1 MVELSEKT
9 KQFVQEVFPAVVAT
23 RWPNGSVHTNPV
35 WFEYED
41 GYFWLNTFRGSRWLE
56 NIRREGE
63 VTLALLDPHDM
74 YRWAE
79 VRGKLVNAT
88 EEGGQEHIDKLSMRY
103 RGQPYDRSYMPDQVR
118 VKIQI
123 APVRINSSLD
133 RVWGRR
139 ASDGE

>member
-1 MVELSEKT
+1 MVELSENTMK
-9 KQFVQEVFPAVVAT
+9 FVQEVFPAIVAT
-23 RWPNGSVHTNPV
+23 RWPSGSVHTNPV

-41 GYFWLNTFRGSRWLE
+41 GYFWLNTMRGSKWLE
-56 NIRREGE
+56 NIKREGE
-63 VTLALLDPHDM
+63 VTLALVDPQNM

-103 RGQPYDRSYMPDQVR
+103 RGQSYDRSYMPDQVR

-123 APVRINSSLD
+123 EPVKVKSSLD
-133 RVWGRR
+133 QVWGRR
-139 ASDGE
+139 SSDGD